1 MCRRSTV
8 SERARGPPSIRL
20 TSHPLFLFPSSN
32 AHALHGTPAR
42 SETQPGHSQP
52 DEPLT
57 LSSVRTRRAPECDQ
71 PRRLGLS
78 FNRAKYPAHD
88 ASLINPRH

>member
-20 TSHPLFLFPSSN
+20 TSHPLFLFPSRN

-42 SETQPGHSQP
+42 SETQSGHSQP
-52 DEPLT
+52 DER
-57 LSSVRTRRAPECDQ
+57 VRLFRTHTKAIPH
-71 PRRLGLS
+71 P
-78 FNRAKYPAHD
+78 Y
-88 ASLINPRH
+88 